1 MSEVLKKQNRKWHFL
16 FVYCLSN
23 KPAFG
28 NFSFLSLQKIL
39 MKIKEIIQFLENLAP
54 LSLQESYDNA
64 GLIIGNG
71 EAECTGIITSLDVT
85 ESVVEEAL
93 KRNCNLIV
101 AHHPIIFRGIKK
113 LNGKNYVERTVIS
126 AIKNDV
132 AIYAIHTNLDNIIEG
147 VNKKIADK
155 LHLQNCKTLLPKE
168 GTLQKLVTFS
178 PVKNA
183 EEVRTALFKAG
194 AGAIGKYDECSFN
207 VEGQGTFKAGEGSDP
222 FVGKIGERHV
232 ENETRIEV
240 IFPSFLQNKIIQSLK
255 ESHPYEEVAYYIQA
269 LENVQ
274 ENVGS
279 GLIGE
284 LAEEISEKELLKS
297 LKNDFNLSIIK
308 HTPFSGKPVT
318 KVAVCGGAGI
328 FLLPNAI
335 AAGAQVYITADIK
348 YHEFFDAD
356 SRILLADIGHYESE
370 QFTIELLTDFLQKK
384 FPNFAVLKTEINT
397 NPVNYFL

>member
-1 MSEVLKKQNRKWHFL
+1 
-16 FVYCLSN
+16 
-23 KPAFG
+23 
-28 NFSFLSLQKIL
+28 
-39 MKIKEIIQFLENLAP
+39 MKIKEIITFLEAIAP
-54 LSLQESYDNA
+54 LGLQESYDNA
-64 GLIIGNG
+64 GLIVGNN
-71 EAECTGIITSLDVT
+71 ETECTGIITSLDVT
-85 ESVVEEAL
+85 ESVVQEAV

-101 AHHPIIFRGIKK
+101 AHHPVIFRGIKK

-132 AIYAIHTNLDNIIEG
+132 AIYAIHTNLDNIVEG
-147 VNKKIADK
+147 VNKKIAEK
-155 LHLQNCKTLLPKE
+155 IGLQNSKTLLPKG

-207 VEGQGTFKAGEGSDP
+207 MEGSGTFKAGEGSSP
-222 FVGKIGERHV
+222 FVGEIGKRHS
-232 ENETRIEV
+232 ENEIRIEV
-240 IFPSFLQNKIIQSLK
+240 IYPSFLQNEILKSLK
-255 ESHPYEEVAYYIQA
+255 ESHPYEEVAYYIHA
-269 LENVQ
+269 LENIQ

-284 LAEEISEKELLKS
+284 LAEPVSEKELLLI
-297 LKNDFNLSIIK
+297 LKNAFNLTVIK
-308 HTPFSGKPVT
+308 HTDFTGKPIT
-318 KVAVCGGAGI
+318 KIAVCGGAGI

-356 SRILLADIGHYESE
+356 NRIFLADIGHFESE
-370 QFTIELLTDFLQKK
+370 QFTIELLTEFLQVK
-384 FPNFAVLKTEINT
+384 FRNFAVLKTEINT
-397 NPVNYFL
+397 NPVKYFI